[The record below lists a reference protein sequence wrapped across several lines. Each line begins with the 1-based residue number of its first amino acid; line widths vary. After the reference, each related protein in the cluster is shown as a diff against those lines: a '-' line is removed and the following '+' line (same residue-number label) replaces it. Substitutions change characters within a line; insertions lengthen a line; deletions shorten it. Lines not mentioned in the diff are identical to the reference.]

1 MNKQSSTVSKVLK
14 YIGKYKLLMLL
25 SAILAVG
32 IVALTLY
39 VPILIGKSIDLI
51 IGKDLVDIEG
61 ILKHLTLA
69 GILILLTALMQWIT
83 KKAKWNTH

>member
-1 MNKQSSTVSKVLK
+1 MNKNSRTVKKVLK

-25 SAILAVG
+25 SAILAIG

-51 IGKDLVDIEG
+51 IGKGLVDLDG
-61 ILKHLTLA
+61 ITKYLTTA
-69 GILILLTALMQWIT
+69 GILILATALMQWIMST
-83 KKAKWNTH
+83 IP